1 MRTVDA
7 GEIVLRIKPLIEA
20 ERQIYNLKA
29 SWNFAEKCLAVVES
43 TPTVSAEPE
52 WIPCAER
59 LPKRAGTYLVTDHNG
74 DIARYIFLDSESSK
88 EYWMRCV
95 KAWMPLPKP
104 YKVHVKE
111 ISKKQAE
118 PSGGL
123 GNSPN

>member
-7 GEIVLRIKPLIEA
+7 DEIVLKIKPLIEA

-29 SWNFAEKCLAVVES
+29 SWNFAGKCLAVVES

-52 WIPCAER
+52 WIPISEQM
-59 LPKRAGTYLVTDHNG
+59 PKKAGNYLVTDHNG

-95 KAWMPLPKP
+95 KAWMPLPEP
-104 YKVHVKE
+104 YKAKSEEV
-111 ISKKQAE
+111 
-118 PSGGL
+118 
-123 GNSPN
+123 